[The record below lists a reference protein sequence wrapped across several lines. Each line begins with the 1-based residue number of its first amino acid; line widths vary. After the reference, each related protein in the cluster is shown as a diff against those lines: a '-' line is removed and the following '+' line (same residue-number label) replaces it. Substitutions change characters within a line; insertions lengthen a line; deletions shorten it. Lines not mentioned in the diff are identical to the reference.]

1 MLQVNNTTIKVKGG
15 IERGGGGGGGPI
27 GGGLKGKFKGHCSQ
41 WKLVSRVY
49 SYFNM
54 AAAGTAVCR
63 QTKAI
68 YFELETHMSKSWS
81 VWIL

>member
-1 MLQVNNTTIKVKGG
+1 MLQVNNTTTKGG
-15 IERGGGGGGGPI
+15 SRRGEAGGGRVGEE
-27 GGGLKGKFKGHCSQ
+27 FKGHCSQ

-54 AAAGTAVCR
+54 AAAGIAVCR

-68 YFELETHMSKSWS
+68 YFELETHMSK
-81 VWIL
+81 

>member
-1 MLQVNNTTIKVKGG
+1 MLQVNNTTIKGG
-15 IERGGGGGGGPI
+15 SRGGGGGGRVGEE
-27 GGGLKGKFKGHCSQ
+27 FKGHCSQ

-54 AAAGTAVCR
+54 AAVGTAVCR

-68 YFELETHMSKSWS
+68 YFELETHMSKS
-81 VWIL
+81 

>member
-15 IERGGGGGGGPI
+15 IERVGGGGGGRI
-27 GGGLKGKFKGHCSQ
+27 GEEFKGHCSQ

-68 YFELETHMSKSWS
+68 YFELETHMGKSWS

>member
-15 IERGGGGGGGPI
+15 IERGGGGGI
-27 GGGLKGKFKGHCSQ
+27 GDEFKGHCSQ

-68 YFELETHMSKSWS
+68 YFELETHMSKS
-81 VWIL
+81 

>member
-15 IERGGGGGGGPI
+15 IEPAGGGGGRI
-27 GGGLKGKFKGHCSQ
+27 GEEFKGPGSQ